1 MGGLQATSSSSM
13 SCSCFFL
20 KTIFVAIITRIKP
33 YKALNKVRGAI
44 SMDCTISHTCDPAVC
59 SRRGPAAPGLRAPGP
74 PPPARARVASLVC
87 RDADSDTVPVV
98 TRVNV
103 SSPFSHSKN
112 IRGQAV
118 TTQHYAENQLGAVRF
133 EGASRL
139 RTRARMRSARAPPGP
154 RGTTAGT

>member
-74 PPPARARVASLVC
+74 PPPARVSRRTL
-87 RDADSDTVPVV
+87 
-98 TRVNV
+98 TR
-103 SSPFSHSKN
+103 
-112 IRGQAV
+112 
-118 TTQHYAENQLGAVRF
+118 
-133 EGASRL
+133 
-139 RTRARMRSARAPPGP
+139 
-154 RGTTAGT
+154 